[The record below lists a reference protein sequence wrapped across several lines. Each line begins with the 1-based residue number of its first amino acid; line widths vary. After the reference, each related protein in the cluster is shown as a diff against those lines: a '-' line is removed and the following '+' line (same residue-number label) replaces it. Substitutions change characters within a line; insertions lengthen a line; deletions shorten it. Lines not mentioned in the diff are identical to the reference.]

1 VTGYIYSLEKYV
13 YGLDVFSKSYWEVD
27 KDEKGKVEE
36 LIGMKGHLMM
46 SMIPKYQSSSI
57 K

>member
-1 VTGYIYSLEKYV
+1 LEKYV